1 MRIYSEYIT
10 IHTEKK
16 REFMN
21 ITPNVKSAMEKS
33 GLRDGIILVAS
44 LHSNSAVFINDDEAG
59 LLEDIADWLDRLAPF
74 GDNYR
79 HAAKGAR
86 AESNAAAHMQ
96 SIVLNQQAVL
106 PFTEG
111 KLEMGPWQ
119 QVIYAELDGMRPK
132 RIHIKLLGE

>member
-10 IHTEKK
+10 IQTERQ

-21 ITPNVKSAMEKS
+21 ITANVKSAMEKS

-44 LHSNSAVFINDDEAG
+44 LHANAGVFIGGDDAN
-59 LLEDIADWLDRLAPF
+59 LLQDIGEWLDQMAP
-74 GDNYR
+74 
-79 HAAKGAR
+79 AR
-86 AESNAAAHMQ
+86 DTYHYGKQGPKTESNAAALLQ
-96 SIVLNQQAVL
+96 GLLLNQQATL
-106 PFTEG
+106 SFTDG

-132 RIHIKLLGE
+132 RIHIKVLGE

>member
-1 MRIYSEYIT
+1 MRTHSEYIT
-10 IHTEKK
+10 VHTEQK

-33 GLRDGIILVAS
+33 GLRDGIILVAA
-44 LHSNSAVFINDDEAG
+44 LHSNSGVFINDDEAG
-59 LLEDIADWLDRLAPF
+59 LLQDVTEWLDRVAPF
-74 GDNYR
+74 GADYR

-96 SIVLNQQAVL
+96 SILLNQQAMVS
-106 PFTEG
+106 FTEG

-132 RIHIKLLGE
+132 RIHIKVLGE

>member
-10 IHTEKK
+10 VQTEKK

-21 ITPNVKSAMEKS
+21 LTPNVKSAMEKS

-79 HAAKGAR
+79 HGAKGAR

-96 SIVLNQQAVL
+96 SILLNQQAML
-106 PFTEG
+106 SFTEG

-119 QVIYAELDGMRPK
+119 QVIYAELDGQRPK